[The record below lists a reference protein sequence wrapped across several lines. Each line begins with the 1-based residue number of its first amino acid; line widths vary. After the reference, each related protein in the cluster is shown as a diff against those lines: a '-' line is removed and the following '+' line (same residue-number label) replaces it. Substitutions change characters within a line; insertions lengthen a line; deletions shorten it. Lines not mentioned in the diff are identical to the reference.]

1 MKKKSY
7 LSAAA
12 LSMALVVAAP
22 TAALAHSCLNASR
35 SDTGSQNAAHG
46 NWVYIP
52 SEEIVGFIAFLA
64 GVNPT
69 GEDAAEFLAAVEE
82 AGLPTSFSIFIGK
95 HTIGANPT
103 THELVAAYE
112 DGTKSADGKGID
124 HADELIPVYIGLMLS
139 VVE

>member
-64 GVNPT
+64 GVDPT
-69 GEDAAEFLAAVEE
+69 GHEADFLAAVEE
-82 AGLPTSFSIFIGK
+82 AGLPTSFSIFIGN

-124 HADELIPVYIGLMLS
+124 HADELIPLYIGLMLS
-139 VVE
+139 VTE

>member
-46 NWVYIP
+46 NWVYI
-52 SEEIVGFIAFLA
+52 SSDDIVAFISSIA
-64 GVNPT
+64 GVDPT
-69 GEDAAEFLAAVEE
+69 GHEADFLAAVEE

>member
-22 TAALAHSCLNASR
+22 TAALAHDCLNASR
-35 SDTGSQNAAHG
+35 SDTGSRNAAHG
-46 NWVYIP
+46 NWFYVSSDDLVWFIS
-52 SEEIVGFIAFLA
+52 SEA
-64 GVNPT
+64 GVSPT
-69 GEDAAEFLAAVEE
+69 AEEAAEFLAAVEE
-82 AGLPTSFSIFIGK
+82 AGLPTSLSFFGG
-95 HTIGANPT
+95 HTIGTNPT

-112 DGTKSADGKGID
+112 DGTKSKDGKGID
-124 HADELIPVYIGLMLS
+124 HASELIPAYIGLLLS

>member
-52 SEEIVGFIAFLA
+52 SEEIVGFIASIA
-64 GVNPT
+64 GVDPT
-69 GEDAAEFLAAVEE
+69 GHEADFLAAVEE
-82 AGLPTSFSIFIGK
+82 AGLPTSFSIFIGN

-103 THELVAAYE
+103 THQLVAAYE
-112 DGTKSADGKGID
+112 DGTKSANGKGID
-124 HADELIPVYIGLMLS
+124 HADELIPLYIGLLLS
-139 VVE
+139 VMD